1 MTYETQDMV
10 VMEQLGAFLEDL
22 DTTTPLLELGADLLS
37 ATNSSINSINSQR
50 TKDEPKIKS
59 LSALLPVQV
68 AGIVQKTNHIICID
82 YSKHGSDRGS
92 SPLAMYVAEGPDAG
106 IYTTE
111 VELITRIIKEI
122 TPSRDTAFRKEVIDI
137 LKMEAPQKQRESN
150 ENLIPLNNGIYDYR
164 HKILM
169 DFDPHYVFISK
180 SSVDYNP
187 SATDKVIKNP
197 DGTDWTFLS
206 WLDELSDEPEFSTLI
221 LQILG
226 ACLRSNCS
234 WDKAIFP
241 YSTIGMNAKGTIAAL
256 ARNLLGNQST
266 TSIPLADM
274 GKDFNLDKLRYASAI
289 IVDENDVGAYIDK
302 AANLKAIITGDVVS
316 VNIKFKPI
324 ISVSFRGMMIQCL
337 NSLPKIKDKSNSLL
351 RRMIFVP
358 FNKSFIGRE
367 KKYIKDDY
375 IARPE
380 VLEFV
385 VKYVLEDLPDY
396 YEIIEPEFT
405 KHALAEFRENN
416 DPVIEFIND
425 FNEHAT
431 WNMISWKYLYKF
443 FQGWCKEYGTDM
455 SGKNLKS
462 SDFKKSIKTLID
474 YGQLE
479 GWEYR
484 DSKDSAYYSNSSNI
498 NGPEPLLYE
507 YKVLDLYSKNMMS
520 AINAG
525 RFDAEYDAYAIPV
538 PDRIHGIARVGVTNG
553 GN

>member
-10 VMEQLGAFLEDL
+10 VMEQLEAFLEDL

-37 ATNSSINSINSQR
+37 ATNSAINSINSQR
-50 TKDEPKIKS
+50 TKDEPKIKT

-68 AGIVQKTNHIICID
+68 AGIIQKTNHIIRID
-82 YSKHGSDRGS
+82 YSKYGSDRES
-92 SPLAMYVAEGPDAG
+92 SPLAMYVADGPGAG

-111 VELITRIIKEI
+111 VELIARIIKEI
-122 TPSRDTAFRKEVIDI
+122 APSQGIRFKDEVVAI

-150 ENLIPLNNGIYDYR
+150 ENLIPLNNAIYDYR

-169 DFDPHYVFISK
+169 DFDPEYIFISK
-180 SSVDYNP
+180 SNVDYNP

-234 WDKAIFP
+234 WNKAAFL
-241 YSTIGMNAKGTIAAL
+241 YSTVGMNGKGTVAEL
-256 ARNLLGNQST
+256 ARNLLGHQSSA
-266 TSIPLADM
+266 SIPLADM
-274 GKDFNLDKLRYASAI
+274 GKDFSLDALRYASAI
-289 IVDENDVGAYIDK
+289 IVDENDVGTYIDK
-302 AANLKAIITGDVVS
+302 AANLKAIITGDALA
-316 VNIKFKPI
+316 VNAKFKPI
-324 ISVSFRGMMIQCL
+324 MSVSFKGMMIQCL
-337 NSLPKIKDKSNSLL
+337 NALPKVKDKSNSLL
-351 RRMIFVP
+351 RRMIFLP
-358 FNKSFIGRE
+358 FTKSFVGQE

-375 IARPE
+375 LKRPE

-405 KHALAEFRENN
+405 KHALEEFRESN

-425 FNEHAT
+425 FNELAT
-431 WNMISWKYLYKF
+431 WDMISWQWLYKF

-484 DSKDSAYYSNSSNI
+484 DSKDGDSPFYTSNSNLDE
-498 NGPEPLLYE
+498 PEPLLYE
-507 YKVLDLYSKNMMS
+507 YKVTDLWGQNMR
-520 AINAG
+520 INQ
-525 RFDAEYDAYAIPV
+525 RIDPKRDAFVDRV
-538 PDRIHGIARVGVTNG
+538 PDRMHGIARVGATNG